1 MPLMVG
7 VSPSWVTPVAPIGPV
22 ALGTA
27 LWRMDS
33 RTHLTIA
40 LKARFAFRHDT
51 MMVVTSPV
59 PLATR
64 DQHIADDPT
73 RSLVEA
79 SDMVP
84 YREQADVWLTGRAYA
99 PAGRPVAVSV
109 VRMALYRHGQALLDK
124 SLHVYGERK
133 ASDVEPKPFES
144 LPITYELAYGGVGF
158 DDNPVGV
165 GADERDLA
173 PSIVHP
179 EDAERVAG
187 FGPISRYWKLRRG
200 QLSTRTRRKLETVV
214 PDVPP
219 GFDWSY
225 FQAAPADQRLSYLSG
240 DEWLVLDGMHPT
252 MLRVQTRLPKVR
264 AVARVMPIDDDVG
277 TGDAIAMVGDTL
289 AIDAVGQVCTVT
301 WRGNVTLAQNGLHE
315 HLLVAGGIEM
325 HGRGLDWSQARRNR
339 IASRPPEPRPDPP
352 RLDRSGVT
360 IVSELPAEAM
370 RELDDPLARTSVDVH
385 ETAPPASY
393 RRVSELPVKG
403 PSESQEIEGWPSY
416 PLTGDGDEVT
426 ETKTTLV
433 QPQQG
438 QELLFEEVEI
448 TTIEPVD
455 GDDATRPQRISIPT
469 AMDTEVGGPP
479 PIDET
484 DLSWLEE
491 VPLEPEDKTLIQD
504 ETPRRPS
511 TAYPPALHPA
521 AYEAA
526 LRGAGASQRDIDAL
540 LEWLD
545 DE

>member
-1 MPLMVG
+1 MVG
-7 VSPSWVTPVAPIGPV
+7 ASPSWATSVAPIGPV

-27 LWRMDS
+27 LWRMES

-40 LKARFAFRHDT
+40 LKARFAFRHDS

-64 DQHIADDPT
+64 DVHIDDDPT
-73 RSLVEA
+73 RSLIEA

-84 YREQADVWLTGRAYA
+84 YRERADVWLTGRAYA

-109 VRMALYRHGQALLDK
+109 VRLAIYRHGQALLDK
-124 SLHVYGERK
+124 ALHVYGERK

-165 GADERDLA
+165 GADERAIA

-179 EDAERVAG
+179 EDAERVGG

-200 QLSTRTRRKLETVV
+200 QLSTRTRRRLEGDI

-219 GFDWSY
+219 SFDWSY
-225 FQAAPADQRLSYLSG
+225 FQAAPVDQRLSYLSG

-264 AVARVMPIDDDVG
+264 AVARVMPLEPTTAG
-277 TGDAIAMVGDTL
+277 GDAIAMVGDTL
-289 AIDAVGQVCTVT
+289 AIDAEAQTCTVT
-301 WRGNVTLAQNGLHE
+301 WRGTVTLAHE
-315 HLLVAGGIEM
+315 GALEQLLVAGGVELQD
-325 HGRGLDWSQARRNR
+325 RGLDWSQARRNR
-339 IASRPPEPRPDPP
+339 VPPRRPPLRAEP

-360 IVSELPAEAM
+360 IVSELPREAM
-370 RELDDPLARTSVDVH
+370 NELDDPLGRTNVDAG
-385 ETAPPASY
+385 EASPPASY
-393 RRVSELPVKG
+393 RRVSEPPLCG
-403 PSESQEIEGWPSY
+403 PGESQEVEGWPSY
-416 PLTGDGDEVT
+416 PLAGDGDEVT
-426 ETKTTLV
+426 ETKTTQV
-433 QPQQG
+433 QPLR
-438 QELLFEEVEI
+438 QELLYEEVEI
-448 TTIEPVD
+448 TTISPID
-455 GDDATRPQRISIPT
+455 GDDATRPQRISIPL
-469 AMDTEVGGPP
+469 ALDTEVGGPP
-479 PIDET
+479 PVDET
-484 DLSWLEE
+484 ELSWLEE
-491 VPLEPEDKTLIQD
+491 EPLEPEEKTLIQD
-504 ETPRRPS
+504 ASPRRPS